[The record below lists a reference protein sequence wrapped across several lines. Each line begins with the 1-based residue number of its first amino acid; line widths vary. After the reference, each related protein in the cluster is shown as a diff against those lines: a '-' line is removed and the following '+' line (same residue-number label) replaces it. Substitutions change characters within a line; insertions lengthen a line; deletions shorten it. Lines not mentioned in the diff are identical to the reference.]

1 MKCTK
6 CGAWTEVKETRK
18 APVWMVARTREC
30 ANGHR
35 FKTFEV
41 HATLISRKLITG
53 TLTTYFKAVE
63 NRVALWQRKT
73 AIIKDPRSTAEV
85 AKEYHLSPDY
95 VRQIRN
101 GIKGPK

>member
-1 MKCTK
+1 MKCPT

-35 FKTFEV
+35 LKTFEV
-41 HATLISRKLITG
+41 HAALISRKIITG
-53 TLTTYFKAVE
+53 TLTAYFAAVE

-73 AIIKDPRSTAEV
+73 AIKKDPRSTAEV
-85 AKEYHLSPDY
+85 AKEHSLSPDY

>member
-1 MKCTK
+1 MRCTT
-6 CGAWTEVKETRK
+6 CGAWSEVKETRK
-18 APVWMVARTREC
+18 AAVWMVSRTREC

-41 HATLISRKLITG
+41 HAALISRKLITG
-53 TLTTYFKAVE
+53 TLSVYFGAVE
-63 NRVALWQRKT
+63 RRVALWNRKVAIRRDSRPT
-73 AIIKDPRSTAEV
+73 AVVAAE
-85 AKEYHLSPDY
+85 YGLSADY